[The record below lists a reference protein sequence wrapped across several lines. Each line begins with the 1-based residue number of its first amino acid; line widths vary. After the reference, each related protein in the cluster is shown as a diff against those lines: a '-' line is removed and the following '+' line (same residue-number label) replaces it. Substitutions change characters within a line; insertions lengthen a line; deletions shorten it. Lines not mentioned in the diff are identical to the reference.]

1 MQIPVKWINELVNI
15 ETVNVD
21 YLVEKLT
28 LSGFEVE
35 EILEIE
41 IDNQKTLALD
51 ISATANRS
59 DSLSV
64 QGISLEIGALLNKPP
79 KISNYLTN
87 TFEWEDNIRQSSTK
101 NLVDSSCS
109 SFLSFTIE
117 NLTNFASPKWLKQ
130 KLISSG
136 VVPENNLNDFQNY
149 LILEM
154 GYPFEFYDLK
164 KLQSKI
170 NSDEFRLSLD
180 YGKNGQRFT
189 ASNDVEYSLNDSMLV
204 VKANDVPISIGG
216 IISDAAFKP
225 SETTT
230 SLLIEASIFNAA
242 KIRQQSRG
250 LGLRTDRSSR
260 YEKSLK
266 NSNLLEACYRL
277 ISLLRISNP
286 TLVCKLHTNSNAQ
299 ENESTVITLNYANIK
314 KVLGPIRGIK
324 SQNYIAVDSI
334 HNYLDRLNFESVY
347 NEGEASWTV
356 QVPYLRSDDIVQ
368 EIDLIEE
375 IGRIHGFNNFLTQL
389 PVIRTV
395 GNEDFS
401 YQTRKKLNACL
412 TNLGLNEFIHYSLV
426 GDYTYTPNKIQLVNP
441 LLKDCSNLRSSLLP
455 SLIGTVQDNLK
466 NGNPIVEGFEYGHVF
481 SLENESQIIEN
492 EHVAGI
498 FGGFKTKAT
507 WSESPSNV
515 QWFEAKGK
523 IEQLLQK
530 FNFLIDWK
538 PYQATT
544 TTEFLHPYCTAD
556 IYLSNGTQLGVFG
569 QIHPFLAKK
578 LNIPSNLYLFEFDF
592 TLIKNQ
598 LKENKFKN
606 YQEYSLYPKIIKD
619 LSFIIDKNISFNQL
633 KEILYLNGSKYLT
646 DVTLLDEY
654 RGTSIPE
661 NCTSL
666 CLQLSF
672 QSTEKTLQTAQVENI
687 INHLQSLLISKF
699 KVEIRT

>member
-21 YLVEKLT
+21 YLVETLT

-41 IDNQKTLALD
+41 IDHQKTLALD

-79 KISNYLTN
+79 KISNYLTT
-87 TFEWEDNIRQSSTK
+87 TFEWEKSIRQSSTK

-117 NLTNFASPKWLKQ
+117 NVINFTSPTWLKQ

-136 VVPENNLNDFQNY
+136 FVPENNLNDFQNY

-154 GYPFEFYDLK
+154 GYPFEFYDLE
-164 KLQSKI
+164 KLKSKI
-170 NSDEFRLSLD
+170 KSEEFSLSLE
-180 YGKNGQRFT
+180 YGKNDQLFRAT
-189 ASNDVEYSLNDSMLV
+189 NDVEYSLNDSMLV
-204 VKANDVPISIGG
+204 VKANDFPISIGG
-216 IISDAAFKP
+216 IISDVAFKP

-299 ENESTVITLNYANIK
+299 ENESNVITLRYANIN
-314 KVLGPIRGIK
+314 KVLGPVRGIK
-324 SQNYIAVDSI
+324 SQNYIAIENI
-334 HNYLDRLNFESVY
+334 HNYLDRLNFESSY
-347 NEGEASWTV
+347 NELEASWTV
-356 QVPYLRSDDIVQ
+356 KVPYLRNDDIVQ

-389 PVIRTV
+389 PVIRTI

-401 YQTRKKLNACL
+401 YQTRKKLNACF
-412 TNLGLNEFIHYSLV
+412 TNLGLNELIHYSLV
-426 GDYTYTPNKIQLVNP
+426 SEYTYTPNKIQLVNP

-481 SLENESQIIEN
+481 SIGKDSQIIEN

-498 FGGFKTKAT
+498 FGGFKTKST
-507 WSESPSNV
+507 WSTSPIHI

-530 FNFLIDWK
+530 FNFLIYWK
-538 PYQATT
+538 PYQETT
-544 TTEFLHPYCTAD
+544 TTEFLHPYCTAE
-556 IYLSNGTQLGVFG
+556 IYLANGTRLGVFG

-578 LNIPSNLYLFEFDF
+578 LNISSNLYLFEFDF
-592 TLIKNQ
+592 TLLKNQ

-646 DVTLLDEY
+646 EVTLLDEY

-666 CLQLSF
+666 CLQLNF
-672 QSTEKTLQTAQVENI
+672 QSNEKTLQTTQVENI